1 MVNQHRIGIARA
13 QPIQRFIPHSKQK
26 TESTALIG
34 FDRRQQ
40 THAKH
45 HCVHNEDDCR
55 YRRVPAKK
63 FAQPFA
69 PRGQSK
75 AQVGA
80 ALMASRG
87 ADAYE
92 RAASGAQLRP
102 SLLATAAKH
111 SAEHSFQALQAHLP
125 LIGKC
130 QHSSLHPH
138 LRVPIIPESR
148 LRIRRKDN
156 HGQIRRT
163 WAASRRRTH
172 PLPQICGKRGGS
184 GNREAHRAVPAG
196 SGGKNCGGFEE
207 ARNTHSESPTASST
221 SPARTQTVTLGHRAF
236 PILVSVITLLA
247 SGCAAKRPITD
258 HQPSASGAP
267 QPSSTS
273 EENTEVTKNSTIVT
287 PSPAVSS
294 APAHPKHSKT
304 PPTPLPSG
312 YTEEG
317 NASWYGNPFHGRRS
331 SNGEVYDMYKFTAA
345 HRTMPF
351 ETMVRVT
358 NLNNGKTVTVRITDR
373 GPFVDNRIIDLSQA
387 AAREIESIGP
397 GVVPVRLEVLGNV
410 DVTAGFFT
418 VQVGAFRDRSN
429 AERLRERLSAAYSP
443 IFIQPYDS
451 PDGTFF
457 RVRVGKISGEDA
469 AHDFGEQL
477 RAKEGFQPMI
487 LRLDEGVMP
496 GVSK

>member
-1 MVNQHRIGIARA
+1 M
-13 QPIQRFIPHSKQK
+13 
-26 TESTALIG
+26 
-34 FDRRQQ
+34 
-40 THAKH
+40 
-45 HCVHNEDDCR
+45 
-55 YRRVPAKK
+55 
-63 FAQPFA
+63 
-69 PRGQSK
+69 
-75 AQVGA
+75 
-80 ALMASRG
+80 
-87 ADAYE
+87 
-92 RAASGAQLRP
+92 
-102 SLLATAAKH
+102 
-111 SAEHSFQALQAHLP
+111 
-125 LIGKC
+125 
-130 QHSSLHPH
+130 
-138 LRVPIIPESR
+138 
-148 LRIRRKDN
+148 
-156 HGQIRRT
+156 
-163 WAASRRRTH
+163 
-172 PLPQICGKRGGS
+172 
-184 GNREAHRAVPAG
+184 
-196 SGGKNCGGFEE
+196 
-207 ARNTHSESPTASST
+207 
-221 SPARTQTVTLGHRAF
+221 TLGHRAF